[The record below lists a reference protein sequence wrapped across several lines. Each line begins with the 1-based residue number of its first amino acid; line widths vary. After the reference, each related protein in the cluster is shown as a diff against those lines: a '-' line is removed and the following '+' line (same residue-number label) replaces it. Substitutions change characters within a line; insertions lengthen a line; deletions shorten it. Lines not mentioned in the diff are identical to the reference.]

1 MVLPYDLHTAF
12 SILKKPCNYVQSTN
26 LSADNYQDVID
37 IWKYHKN
44 TGSLP
49 DDISND
55 RFMHAA
61 FDFHKNSE
69 LNHGILYYSKYLS
82 DALIL
87 YKIRNKYFNILIP
100 SYSLFDKNKS
110 IIAIYSD

>member
-1 MVLPYDLHTAF
+1 MVSHYDLYKAF
-12 SILKKPCNYVQSTN
+12 SILKKPCNSVQSTH
-26 LSADNYQDVID
+26 LSANNYQDVID
-37 IWKYHKN
+37 IWKNHKN
-44 TGSLP
+44 TGILP

-69 LNHGILYYSKYLS
+69 INHGILYYSKYLS

-87 YKIRNKYFNILIP
+87 YKIRNKYFNILVP
-100 SYSLFDKNKS
+100 SHNLGHKNKS